1 VGLDRLVVAELVAMP
16 GVSHIILS
24 SMRGSHRPIFVGIM
38 VIGLL
43 GLVTDQCFKYLHR
56 WLLPWSPKAG

>member
-1 VGLDRLVVAELVAMP
+1 M
-16 GVSHIILS
+16 ILN
-24 SMRGSHRPIFVGIM
+24 SMRGLFTDRIFVGIM

-43 GLVTDQCFKYLHR
+43 GLFTDQAFKYFHR